1 MKLGDIIDPNHVIL
15 IDKKYKKDELIKIL
29 LDRLSLLDELNNSES
44 IYTQLLEREKLGSTA
59 IGNGVAIPHVR
70 ISHINTPHIL
80 ICNVKQGVDFEAS
93 DKRSVKILF
102 LLLTPDGDLITHLNL
117 LAHISHLAK
126 DTDFVKRASAAT
138 DPKEIYSI
146 LIEEESKL

>member
-1 MKLGDIIDPNHVIL
+1 MKLGDIIDPSHVIL
-15 IDKKYKKDELIKIL
+15 IDKKYKKNELIKIL
-29 LDRLSLLDELNNSES
+29 LDKLCQLDKLNNSES

-70 ISHINTPHIL
+70 ISHINEPHVL

-117 LAHISHLAK
+117 LARISHLAK
-126 DTDFVKRASAAT
+126 DTDFVKKASTAN
-138 DPKEIYSI
+138 DPNEMCSI